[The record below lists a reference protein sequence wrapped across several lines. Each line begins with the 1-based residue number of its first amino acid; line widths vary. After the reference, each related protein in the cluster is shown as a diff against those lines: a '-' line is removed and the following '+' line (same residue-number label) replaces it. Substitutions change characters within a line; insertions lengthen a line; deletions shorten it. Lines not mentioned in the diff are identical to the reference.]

1 MNLIETTPATDRFIE
16 QWTDGNNYITAH
28 TSGSTGTPK
37 EIKLLKVDMLVS
49 AHATCRFFGIDG
61 KSVLVCPLSAD
72 YIAGKM
78 MIVRAIC
85 SGATLAMIEPS
96 NRPDL
101 SRFDRIDLLP
111 VVPSQIEGILADRS
125 SANRIKHLLAGG
137 GKTDDTLAD
146 RLKEMGIDSWASY
159 GMTET
164 CSHVAVKPLGVP
176 CAPFTA
182 LPGITFSTDS
192 DSCLRIISDNFS
204 WHSLQTN
211 DIVELI
217 DNRSFSWLGRRD
229 NIINTGGIKIIPEA
243 VEQKI
248 AHLIDRPY
256 YIIGTPDPK
265 WGEKVTLYIE
275 SDTPVD
281 QTSVSEKI
289 NNLLPP
295 YERPKEIKTV
305 NLFERT
311 SSNKIKRKVI
321 SFS

>member
-1 MNLIETTPATDRFIE
+1 MNLIETTPATDRFLK
-16 QWTDGNNYITAH
+16 QWNDGNDYITAH

-37 EIKLLKVDMLVS
+37 EIKLLKADMLVS
-49 AHATCRFFGIDG
+49 ARATCRFFGIDNG
-61 KSVLVCPLSAD
+61 SILVCPLSAD

-78 MIVRAIC
+78 MIVRTIC
-85 SGATLAMIEPS
+85 SDASLAMTEPS

-101 SRFDRIDLLP
+101 SRFDHIDLLP

-125 SANRIKHLLAGG
+125 NATRIKHLLVGG
-137 GKTDDTLAD
+137 GKTDDVLAA
-146 RLKEMGIDSWASY
+146 RLKEAGFDSWASY

-164 CSHVAVKPLGVP
+164 CSHVAVKPLGEP
-176 CAPFTA
+176 DAPFSA

-192 DSCLRIISDNFS
+192 DNCLRINSDNFS

-211 DIVELI
+211 DIVHLV
-217 DNRSFSWLGRRD
+217 DNQSFRWLGRRD
-229 NIINTGGIKIIPEA
+229 NVINTGGIKIIPEI

-248 AHLIDRPY
+248 AHIIGRPF

-275 SDTPVD
+275 SDSPFD
-281 QTSVSEKI
+281 HLNLIKQI
-289 NNLLPP
+289 NNLLSP
-295 YERPKEIKTV
+295 YERPKEIRTV
-305 NLFERT
+305 NRFERT
-311 SSNKIKRKVI
+311 SSNKIKRKII

>member
-1 MNLIETTPATDRFIE
+1 MKLIETTPATDRFLE
-16 QWTDGNNYITAH
+16 QWNDGNDYVTAH

-37 EIKLLKVDMLVS
+37 EIKLLKADMLVS
-49 AHATCRFFGIDG
+49 ARATCRFFGIDSG
-61 KSVLVCPLSAD
+61 SMLVCPLSAD

-85 SGATLAMIEPS
+85 SGTSLAMLEPT

-101 SRFDRIDLLP
+101 SRFNQIDLLP
-111 VVPSQIEGILADRS
+111 VVPSQIDGILADGS
-125 SANRIKHLLAGG
+125 NRDRIRHLLAGG
-137 GKTDDTLAD
+137 GKTDDTLAIK
-146 RLKEMGIDSWASY
+146 LKEAGIDSWASY

-164 CSHVAVKPLGVP
+164 CSHVAVRPLGDKD
-176 CAPFTA
+176 APYTA

-192 DSCLRIISDNFS
+192 DNCLKILADKFS
-204 WHSLQTN
+204 WHALQTN
-211 DIVELI
+211 DIVELL
-217 DNRSFSWLGRRD
+217 DDRSFRWLGRRD
-229 NIINTGGIKIIPEA
+229 NVINTGGIKIIPEV

-248 AHLIDRPY
+248 AHLLDRPF

-265 WGEKVTLYIE
+265 WGEHVTLFIE

-281 QTSVSEKI
+281 TAGLIEKI
-289 NNLLPP
+289 NNCLAP
-295 YERPKEIKTV
+295 YERPKEIVTV
-305 NLFERT
+305 KRFERT